1 MRVDINSRP
10 AGLDDPLVVA
20 LPEGEFLVLR
30 CGPPRDTPNRSFAL
44 SFTPRVGERNDAVL
58 VRH

>member
-30 CGPPRDTPNRSFAL
+30 G
-44 SFTPRVGERNDAVL
+44 VGHLQTFSIVHLR
-58 VRH
+58 